1 MAAGEESA
9 LPAGIAGSR
18 SVEKALEETVA
29 SGALNLSNRKLRVF
43 PSAARNYDLSDV
55 TQADL
60 SKNRLSELPEELCQ
74 LISLETLNMYHNCAR
89 SIPDSIVNLQALSYL
104 NISRNQLTFLPAY
117 LCHLPL
123 KVLIASNNK
132 LSALP
137 DDIEAMG
144 NLRQLDVSCNEIQSL
159 PPQIGSL
166 ESLRD
171 LSVRRNNITVLP
183 DELSELPLVRLDFS
197 CNRVTRIPVCYRH
210 LRHLQAIVL
219 DNNPL
224 QCPPAQ
230 ICTKGKVHIF
240 KFLNIE
246 ACSKT
251 VQELEGFQRVARP
264 TGFASC
270 LSDEFCP
277 VRQYEGLDSGFN
289 SVDSGSKRW
298 SGNESADDFSDLSLR
313 MAEITRD
320 QRQLRE
326 SRSTHMM
333 GAKTSVNGEVEQI
346 DFIDSSLNGEDSKS
360 DSSPQQQTA
369 PPEVREVSLH
379 AVRPK
384 ELERENTQKKTSSP
398 KLEATDKTQSN
409 RPTVCLEPPGSLK
422 GSRDDSGSTASP
434 ASPPSDER
442 RRPEILQIWKERE
455 RQQQQQAALRRQ
467 GAERRDSCAFKSA
480 QRTGASAMPA
490 LQTAS
495 TGGSQPETS
504 SLPSLKQRSQSSD
517 QAPVNPAPSRSVS
530 KTEQAHSPRE
540 TGSTQKPNSFL
551 FRSASKNVVKPA
563 GSVTSLVDTGISDSK
578 SGLLS
583 RSSSEHLP
591 EEKELIAQL
600 RKTLESRLR
609 RSLPED
615 LGEALSNGA
624 TLCQLANHVR
634 PRSVAIIHVPSPA
647 VPKISVAKCRRNVQN
662 FIDACRKLGVPEAD
676 LCLESDILQGNVCRV
691 KSSVEALLRVEAAW
705 RPAACLGHY
714 AGFSLFYSVVM
725 LLLYLAY
732 CKLSVF

>member
-18 SVEKALEETVA
+18 SVEKALEEAVA
-29 SGALNLSNRKLRVF
+29 SGALNLSNRKLRDF
-43 PSAARNYDLSDV
+43 PSAARNYDLSDI

-74 LISLETLNMYHNCAR
+74 LISLETLNVYHNCAR
-89 SIPDSIVNLQALSYL
+89 SIPDSIVNLQALGYL

-137 DDIEAMG
+137 DNIEAMG

-159 PPQIGSL
+159 PPQVGSL

-171 LSVRRNNITVLP
+171 LNVRRNNITVLP

-197 CNRVTRIPVCYRH
+197 CNRITRIPVCYRH

-277 VRQYEGLDSGFN
+277 VRQYGGLDSGFN

-326 SRSTHMM
+326 SRSSHTL
-333 GAKTSVNGEVEQI
+333 GAKTSVDGEVEQI
-346 DFIDSSLNGEDSKS
+346 DFIDSSLNGEEEEEEEDDSKS

-369 PPEVREVSLH
+369 PPEEKTLM
-379 AVRPK
+379 
-384 ELERENTQKKTSSP
+384 KTSSP
-398 KLEATDKTQSN
+398 KLEDPDKTPNN
-409 RPTVCLEPPGSLK
+409 RLAVCLEPPGSLK
-422 GSRDDSGSTASP
+422 GSRDDSGSAAPP
-434 ASPPSDER
+434 ASPPSEER

-467 GAERRDSCAFKSA
+467 GAERRDS
-480 QRTGASAMPA
+480 
-490 LQTAS
+490 
-495 TGGSQPETS
+495 GGGQPDSS
-504 SLPSLKQRSQSSD
+504 SLPSQKQRSQSSD

-530 KTEQAHSPRE
+530 KTDQALSPRE
-540 TGSTQKPNSFL
+540 MGSTQKPNSFL
-551 FRSASKNVVKPA
+551 FRSTSRNVVKPA
-563 GSVTSLVDTGISDSK
+563 GSVSSLVDTGISDSK
-578 SGLLS
+578 SGLRS

-624 TLCQLANHVR
+624 ILCQLANHVR

-647 VPKISVAKCRRNVQN
+647 VPKISDAKSRRNVQN
-662 FIDACRKLGVPEAD
+662 FIDACRKLGVSEVD
-676 LCLESDILQGNVCRV
+676 LCLESDILQGSVCRV
-691 KSSVEALLRVEAAW
+691 KSSVEALLQIEAAW
-705 RPAACLGHY
+705 RPAACLDHY
-714 AGFSLFYSVVM
+714 AGFSLFYAVVM

-732 CKLSVF
+732 CKFSVF

>member
-18 SVEKALEETVA
+18 SVEKALEEAVA
-29 SGALNLSNRKLRVF
+29 SGALNLSNRKLRDF
-43 PSAARNYDLSDV
+43 PSAARNYDLSDI

-74 LISLETLNMYHNCAR
+74 LISLETLNVYHNCAR
-89 SIPDSIVNLQALSYL
+89 SIPDSIVNLQALGYL

-137 DDIEAMG
+137 DNIEAMG

-159 PPQIGSL
+159 PPQVGSL

-171 LSVRRNNITVLP
+171 LNVRRNNITVLP

-197 CNRVTRIPVCYRH
+197 CNRITRIPVCYRH

-277 VRQYEGLDSGFN
+277 VRQYGGLDSGFN

-326 SRSTHMM
+326 SRSSHTL
-333 GAKTSVNGEVEQI
+333 GAKTSVDGEVEQI
-346 DFIDSSLNGEDSKS
+346 DFIDSSLNGEEEEEEEDDSKS

-369 PPEVREVSLH
+369 PPEEKTLM
-379 AVRPK
+379 
-384 ELERENTQKKTSSP
+384 KTSSP
-398 KLEATDKTQSN
+398 KLEDPDKTPNNS
-409 RPTVCLEPPGSLK
+409 
-422 GSRDDSGSTASP
+422 
-434 ASPPSDER
+434 
-442 RRPEILQIWKERE
+442 
-455 RQQQQQAALRRQ
+455 
-467 GAERRDSCAFKSA
+467 AFKSA

-495 TGGSQPETS
+495 TGGGQPDSS
-504 SLPSLKQRSQSSD
+504 SLPSQKQRSQSSD

-530 KTEQAHSPRE
+530 KTDQALSPRE
-540 TGSTQKPNSFL
+540 MGSTQKPNSFL
-551 FRSASKNVVKPA
+551 FRSTSRNVVKPA
-563 GSVTSLVDTGISDSK
+563 GSVSSLVDTGISDSK
-578 SGLLS
+578 SGLRS

-624 TLCQLANHVR
+624 ILCQLANHVR

-647 VPKISVAKCRRNVQN
+647 VPKISDAKSRRNVQN
-662 FIDACRKLGVPEAD
+662 FIDACRKLGVSEVD
-676 LCLESDILQGNVCRV
+676 LCLESDILQGSVCRV
-691 KSSVEALLRVEAAW
+691 KSSVEALLQIEAAW
-705 RPAACLGHY
+705 RPAACLDHY
-714 AGFSLFYSVVM
+714 AGFSLFYAVVM

-732 CKLSVF
+732 CKFSVF

>member
-18 SVEKALEETVA
+18 SVEKALEEAVA
-29 SGALNLSNRKLRVF
+29 SGALNLSNRKLREF
-43 PSAARNYDLSDV
+43 PSAARNCDLSDI

-89 SIPDSIVNLQALSYL
+89 SIPDSIGNLQALSYL

-137 DDIEAMG
+137 DNIEAMG

-251 VQELEGFQRVARP
+251 AQELEEFERAARP

-277 VRQYEGLDSGFN
+277 VRQYGGLDSGFN

-326 SRSTHMM
+326 SRSSHTL
-333 GAKTSVNGEVEQI
+333 GAKSSVNGEVEQI
-346 DFIDSSLNGEDSKS
+346 DFIDSSLNGEEEDDSKS

-369 PPEVREVSLH
+369 PPEE
-379 AVRPK
+379 K
-384 ELERENTQKKTSSP
+384 TQKKKTLSP
-398 KLEATDKTQSN
+398 KLEATDKTQIN
-409 RPTVCLEPPGSLK
+409 RPAVCLELPGSLK
-422 GSRDDSGSTASP
+422 GSRDDSTSAAPP
-434 ASPPSDER
+434 ASPPSEER
-442 RRPEILQIWKERE
+442 RHPEILQIWKERE
-455 RQQQQQAALRRQ
+455 RQQQAALR
-467 GAERRDSCAFKSA
+467 SA
-480 QRTGASAMPA
+480 STQKTGASTMPA
-490 LQTAS
+490 LQTGN
-495 TGGSQPETS
+495 TGGGQPESS
-504 SLPSLKQRSQSSD
+504 SLHSVKQRCQSSD
-517 QAPVNPAPSRSVS
+517 QAPVNPTLSRSVS
-530 KTEQAHSPRE
+530 KTDQALSPRE

-551 FRSASKNVVKPA
+551 FRSTSRNVVKPA
-563 GSVTSLVDTGISDSK
+563 GSVTSLVDTGICDSK
-578 SGLLS
+578 SGLRS
-583 RSSSEHLP
+583 QSSSEHLP

-634 PRSVAIIHVPSPA
+634 PRSVSIIHVPSPA
-647 VPKISVAKCRRNVQN
+647 VPKISAAKSRRNVQN
-662 FIDACRKLGVPEAD
+662 FIDACRKLGVSEAD
-676 LCLESDILQGNVCRV
+676 LCLASDILQANVCRV
-691 KSSVEALLRVEAAW
+691 KGSVEALLRVEAAW

-714 AGFSLFYSVVM
+714 VGFTLFYSVVM

>member
-18 SVEKALEETVA
+18 SVEKALEDAVA
-29 SGALNLSNRKLRVF
+29 SGALNLSNRKLREF
-43 PSAARNYDLSDV
+43 PSAARNYDLSDI

-74 LISLETLNMYHNCAR
+74 LISLETLNVYHNCAR
-89 SIPDSIVNLQALSYL
+89 SIPDSIGNLQALSYL

-137 DDIEAMG
+137 DNIEAMG

-251 VQELEGFQRVARP
+251 VQELEGFERAVRP

-270 LSDEFCP
+270 LTGEFCP
-277 VRQYEGLDSGFN
+277 VRQYGGLDSGFN

-326 SRSTHMM
+326 SRSSHTL
-333 GAKTSVNGEVEQI
+333 GAKSSVNGEVEQI
-346 DFIDSSLNGEDSKS
+346 DFIDSSLNGEEEDDSKS

-369 PPEVREVSLH
+369 PPEEKTH
-379 AVRPK
+379 K
-384 ELERENTQKKTSSP
+384 KKTSSP
-398 KLEATDKTQSN
+398 KFEATDKTQN
-409 RPTVCLEPPGSLK
+409 NGPAVCLEPPGSLK
-422 GSRDDSGSTASP
+422 GSRDDSASVALP
-434 ASPPSDER
+434 ASPPSEER

-455 RQQQQQAALRRQ
+455 RQQQAALRRQ
-467 GAERRDSCAFKSA
+467 GAERRDSCASTQK
-480 QRTGASAMPA
+480 TGTSTMPA
-490 LQTAS
+490 LQTGN
-495 TGGSQPETS
+495 TGGGQPESS
-504 SLPSLKQRSQSSD
+504 SLHSVKQRCQSSD
-517 QAPVNPAPSRSVS
+517 QAPVNPTPSRSVS
-530 KTEQAHSPRE
+530 KTDQALSPRE

-551 FRSASKNVVKPA
+551 FRSASRNVVKPA
-563 GSVTSLVDTGISDSK
+563 GSVTSLVDTGICDSK
-578 SGLLS
+578 SGLQS
-583 RSSSEHLP
+583 QSSSEHLP

-634 PRSVAIIHVPSPA
+634 PRSVPIIHVPSPA
-647 VPKISVAKCRRNVQN
+647 VPKISAAKSRRNVQN
-662 FIDACRKLGVPEAD
+662 FIEACRKLGVSEAD
-676 LCLESDILQGNVCRV
+676 LCLASDILQANVCRV
-691 KSSVEALLRVEAAW
+691 KGSVEALLRVEAAW